1 VVGGPNPGGIR
12 LTAPSAPAR
21 NDVDQRDESDDDDG
35 SNGDDGDGG
44 GGEDHAPSLPGDLL
58 VKTYAEAYAHCAV
71 DHQWFVTAISPA
83 IPAA

>member
-1 VVGGPNPGGIR
+1 MM
-12 LTAPSAPAR
+12 TAAMATMATVEAAR
-21 NDVDQRDESDDDDG
+21 IT
-35 SNGDDGDGG
+35 
-44 GGEDHAPSLPGDLL
+44 HPSLPGDLL